1 MSTEQLTKLPFAKKV
16 NIITSAFFAPKLS
29 CYFAENQ
36 KDIKAAQRLRY
47 KVFFSERNKKV
58 VSLKYFKKDS
68 DKYDQFADHL
78 IVTHQNGK
86 FSKTKVVG
94 TYRLLNSKSA
104 QRCGFYS
111 KEEFDI
117 NRMLNNHE
125 NQNLLELSRSCIHK
139 NFRKKNVLQFMWK
152 KIHHYILNHNID
164 VLFGMASFLND
175 KPQEIKT
182 ELTYLYQKFLM
193 EESIRVSALNK
204 HKTDMNIA
212 NLDNVS
218 ELSIVKN
225 LPTLVKAYLRLGAKI
240 GDGAVVDHVVKT
252 TDIFIYLPYK
262 NISKTYLKKFI

>member
-1 MSTEQLTKLPFAKKV
+1 MSAEQLTKLPFAKKV

-29 CYFAENQ
+29 YYFAENQ

-47 KVFFSERNKKV
+47 KVFFSERDKKI
-58 VSLKYFKKDS
+58 VSLKYFKRDS

-117 NRMLNNHE
+117 DRMLNNHE

-164 VLFGMASFLND
+164 VLFGMARFF
-175 KPQEIKT
+175 K
-182 ELTYLYQKFLM
+182 
-193 EESIRVSALNK
+193 
-204 HKTDMNIA
+204 
-212 NLDNVS
+212 
-218 ELSIVKN
+218 
-225 LPTLVKAYLRLGAKI
+225 
-240 GDGAVVDHVVKT
+240 
-252 TDIFIYLPYK
+252 
-262 NISKTYLKKFI
+262 